1 MRLMRYMFELRE
13 QIEKTRKELDVAAQ
27 KGLEGAECYQ
37 ISLRLDRMIADYM
50 RLKEEKI
57 QLWHCS

>member
-1 MRLMRYMFELRE
+1 MFELRE